1 MDTVGMEYGKSM
13 GIKKEQ
19 KIAPCISAGGIID
32 A

>member
-1 MDTVGMEYGKSM
+1 MERVWEL
-13 GIKKEQ
+13 KKNK

>member
-19 KIAPCISAGGIID
+19 KNSPLHFCRRHN
-32 A
+32 